1 MRLGTRRKK
10 QRKRQNGKHCIDW
23 APYIFFLPFFRFGYV
38 MLLLIEFFCWI
49 GLDLIRFC
57 FGFLD
62 SLSKRFFVKFINMQK
77 LPTVFCF
84 LKLLTVDRIL
94 LWPLLKNRRLYSL
107 SLMLSSQIIISGSY
121 KNKTV
126 GSVIVFSTVWRGLQK
141 SVGVGE
147 MEWHLRPAPLSD
159 SNHQKICIPQS
170 AVHCYRVSFLFLLY
184 LFFWFF
190 Y

>member
-1 MRLGTRRKK
+1 MGTV
-10 QRKRQNGKHCIDW
+10 H
-23 APYIFFLPFFRFGYV
+23 FFSPFFRFGYE

-94 LWPLLKNRRLYSL
+94 LWPLLKNKRLYSL

-121 KNKTV
+121 KNKNYHLWFLQKQNSRFCHCFFYSLAWTTKKRRRRGDGVTSQASTTV
-126 GSVIVFSTVWRGLQK
+126 GL
-141 SVGVGE
+141 
-147 MEWHLRPAPLSD
+147 
-159 SNHQKICIPQS
+159 
-170 AVHCYRVSFLFLLY
+170 
-184 LFFWFF
+184 
-190 Y
+190 